1 MRQLS
6 AVLLLLC
13 LTPAIAESASCIEH
27 PKRVKA
33 CPHIIYRSAQLPDM
47 PKPALICICVS
58 DFDDLLKPAASDS
71 EKVQQNMARRQLE
84 VTFGKNL
91 PAIMAILERRD

>member
-6 AVLLLLC
+6 AVFLLLC
-13 LTPAIAESASCIEH
+13 LTPAAAESMACIEQ

-47 PKPALICICVS
+47 SKPELICICVS
-58 DFDDLLKPAASDS
+58 DFDSLLKTATTDS

-91 PAIMAILERRD
+91 PAIMAILQRQD